1 MKRLISL
8 IITAVLLLSTLTS
21 CTKTSDEKKKF
32 TESFIDYFDT
42 VATVTGF
49 EKDVESFDKVA
60 DDVEYM
66 LKGYHELFDIYNSY
80 SGVNNIRTINENAG
94 VKAVKVDDRIIDLL
108 LFSKEI
114 YDLTK
119 GKTDVT
125 LGAALRLWHNEREK
139 GISAPESA
147 ALPDESALNAAGQLR
162 GFQYLQIDAENK
174 TVFITEKGISLDVGA
189 VAKGYAT
196 EKIAMQLE
204 ARGVT
209 GYALNIGGNIR
220 VIGDKPD
227 GTKWTAAVR
236 DPDSDGYLMNINLD
250 MKSFVTSGSY
260 QRFYTVNG
268 KRYHHIIN
276 PETLYPSDTF
286 SSVSVLTDDSGKADS
301 LSTALFSMTL
311 EEGKML
317 IASLPDTEA
326 VWVENGGEV
335 HYSEGFLKSVIK
347 E

>member
-1 MKRLISL
+1 M
-8 IITAVLLLSTLTS
+8 LSTLTS

-80 SGVNNIRTINENAG
+80 SGVNNIRTVNENAG

-268 KRYHHIIN
+268 KR
-276 PETLYPSDTF
+276 
-286 SSVSVLTDDSGKADS
+286 
-301 LSTALFSMTL
+301 
-311 EEGKML
+311 
-317 IASLPDTEA
+317 
-326 VWVENGGEV
+326 
-335 HYSEGFLKSVIK
+335 
-347 E
+347 